1 MQKTF
6 ISLVTMLVLV
16 MAIALGVQAQTAS
29 EKPNAGN
36 PQLTATNSGASVA
49 TSSALSPASQ
59 AMVSSLANLP
69 EADMLIYVN
78 PQRILNDALPKFL
91 PPNDLEN
98 MRKTFADAKQ
108 HAGVDPTKIQYIV
121 MAIRFRKPTA
131 DLNFQPPEVMV
142 MTGGDFNAEA
152 LMGLARMASDGK
164 LRDESYGGKTL
175 GLMTIEP
182 IAKESEKNPLLKYF
196 SELGVVTLNANTIAT
211 GTPGYLRA
219 AIDAA
224 DGRGRISTEA
234 LNSLVRDPNAL
245 ISIAGSPWGSFS
257 KSFGMLGTETTPRTP
272 RCDSRIGDFYSALT
286 MDSTNFMIRGMSNA
300 DNPDTARI
308 FANLYTGMLQYA
320 GKSIP
325 DPAAQSLLK
334 GLTITAEGD
343 EVLVRADFPQQMVLD
358 LIKEQMRPKGM
369 SDVNV
374 ITPAPSTT
382 PIKRPV
388 TRRRARR
395 RG

>member
-1 MQKTF
+1 MQKIF
-6 ISLVTMLVLV
+6 SSLVTILLLV

-29 EKPNAGN
+29 EKPNTGN
-36 PQLTATNSGASVA
+36 PQLTATNSRANVA
-49 TSSALSPASQ
+49 NSSALSPASQ
-59 AMVSSLANLP
+59 AMVSSLGSLP
-69 EADMLIYVN
+69 DADMLIYVN

-91 PPNDLEN
+91 PASDLEN
-98 MRKTFADAKQ
+98 MRKSFADAKQ
-108 HAGVDPTKIQYIV
+108 HAGVDPTKIQYVVI
-121 MAIRFRKPTA
+121 AIRFRKPTA
-131 DLNFQPPEVMV
+131 DLNFQPPEFMV
-142 MTGGDFNAEA
+142 VSGGDFNAEA
-152 LMGLARMASDGK
+152 LMVLAHTAAQGK

-219 AIDAA
+219 AIDAGE
-224 DGRGRISTEA
+224 GRGRISTEA

-245 ISIAGSPWGSFS
+245 ISIAGTPWGSFA

-308 FANLYTGMLQYA
+308 FANLYTGLLQYA
-320 GKSIP
+320 SASVP
-325 DPAAQSLLK
+325 DPAAQTLLK

-343 EVLVRADFPQQMVLD
+343 EVLVRADFPQQMILD
-358 LIKEQMRPKGM
+358 LIKQQMRPKGM
-369 SDVNV
+369 SEVNV
-374 ITPAPSTT
+374 ITPAPTT
-382 PIKRPV
+382 PTKRPV
-388 TRRRARR
+388 TRRRSRR